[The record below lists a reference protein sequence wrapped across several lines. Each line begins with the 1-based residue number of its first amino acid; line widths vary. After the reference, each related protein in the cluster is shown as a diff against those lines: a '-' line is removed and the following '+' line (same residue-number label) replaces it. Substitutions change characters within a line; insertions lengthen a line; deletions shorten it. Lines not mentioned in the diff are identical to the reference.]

1 LTYKVELN
9 NIYAV
14 MRAIFIAV
22 GSELLDHNRLDT
34 NSLYVAGRLA
44 EHGILMD
51 MKMVVGDDRIN
62 LSWAIKNAC
71 KRSQMVIVSG
81 GLGPT
86 EDDITRESAADAL
99 KLSLVYNEDIVAG
112 IEEMFRLR
120 GLDMPKINNRQA
132 FVLEG
137 AEVITNSVGTA
148 PGQYLDTGKLKL
160 LLLPGPPKELKPI
173 FDQVLEEK
181 IAPLSNF
188 KIYKR
193 VLKFGGITES
203 ETDSRIAGI
212 YRRYKNPVTT
222 ILASPGIIEVH
233 LLGRGKKDIDEVITL
248 TEKLAGEIKAEL
260 SEQLITE
267 EDIGIEALLI
277 RMMAER
283 GLTISVAESCTGGG
297 LGNVLTNVPGS
308 SEVFLGG
315 VIPYSNEL
323 KTGILDVKAETLKK
337 HGAVSRYAARE
348 MAENVRRMT
357 GSDIGVS
364 ITGIAGP
371 GGGTV
376 KKPVG
381 LVFMH
386 LSAPGRELGEYRIFP
401 GDREVVKIRTI
412 NYCLNMI
419 FKYLKDDTV

>member
-1 LTYKVELN
+1 
-9 NIYAV
+9 

-22 GSELLDHNRLDT
+22 GSELLDQNKLDT
-34 NSLYVAGRLA
+34 NSLYVAKKLA
-44 EHGILMD
+44 EKGILMD

-62 LSWAIKNAC
+62 LSWMIRNAC
-71 KRSQMVIVSG
+71 KRSQLVVVSG

-99 KLSLVYNEDIVAG
+99 KLQLFFDEDIVTG
-112 IEEMFRLR
+112 IEKMFRIR
-120 GLDMPKINNRQA
+120 GLDMPQINKRQA
-132 FVLEG
+132 FVLEE
-137 AEVITNSVGTA
+137 AEVLENSVGTA
-148 PGQYLDTGKLKL
+148 PGQYYNDGKVRL

-173 FDQVLEEK
+173 FDKVLEEK

-188 KIYKR
+188 HIYKR
-193 VLKFGGITES
+193 TLKFGGITES
-203 ETDSRIAGI
+203 ETDSKISGI
-212 YRRYKNPVTT
+212 YRKHKNPVTT
-222 ILASPGIIEVH
+222 VLASPGLIEVH
-233 LLGRGKKDIDEVITL
+233 LLGRAKKDIE
-248 TEKLAGEIKAEL
+248 EIKALTDEIA
-260 SEQLITE
+260 EEIKVKMGDYLITE
-267 EDIGIEALLI
+267 EDIGIGELI
-277 RMMAER
+277 VKEMTKK

-323 KTGILDVKAETLKK
+323 KTGILDVKEDTLKR
-337 HGAVSRYAARE
+337 HGAVSKHAARE
-348 MAENVRRMT
+348 MAVNVRKMT
-357 GSDIGVS
+357 GSDLGVS
-364 ITGIAGP
+364 ITGVAGP
-371 GGGTV
+371 GGGTK

-386 LSAPGRELGEYRIFP
+386 LSTSDKDIGEYRIFP

-419 FKYLKDDTV
+419 FKYLKNDLL